1 MKRSVTIIFSVL
13 CIPTDW
19 AVRPDTDGPRAK
31 PRTNASAPRWRN
43 IVVGSAAKSLTFSR
57 ARCGAGPIMIARRL
71 SYSCEALS
79 KASPLSIWPTNLGW
93 IMRRCSIIGTQS
105 KLRHYKKKTAPLT
118 DPVTESDEMFQNA
131 GEKGT
136 PHGAPDDRPRR
147 RANKRR
153 GIGTLETDRPPIHGV
168 VGRESGEVRIIVCD
182 NTQQR
187 TIQPRVE
194 AATQPC
200 AVVYTDESGAYSRL
214 GATGRRHGT
223 VCHSQG
229 EYARDDDGDGQCEV
243 HCNTL
248 EGLWTGLRNFLRLF
262 RGVHKKYL
270 AQYVA
275 MFEWAYNLKR
285 VTADFL
291 RLLMVPSYL
300 PT

>member
-1 MKRSVTIIFSVL
+1 
-13 CIPTDW
+13 
-19 AVRPDTDGPRAK
+19 
-31 PRTNASAPRWRN
+31 
-43 IVVGSAAKSLTFSR
+43 
-57 ARCGAGPIMIARRL
+57 MIARRL